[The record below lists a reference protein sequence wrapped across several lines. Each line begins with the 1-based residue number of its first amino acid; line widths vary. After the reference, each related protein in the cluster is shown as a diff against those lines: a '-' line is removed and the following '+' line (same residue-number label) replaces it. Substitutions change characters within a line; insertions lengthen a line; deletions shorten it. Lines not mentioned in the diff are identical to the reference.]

1 MIVTPTHPARI
12 RRCGA
17 APTAPP
23 AAQYAHAVTG
33 TLVDLLEDAV
43 TRYGDRPALSLRRD
57 DGTTTT
63 WSFRELDR
71 RSRLAAW
78 RLRALGL
85 QRGDRIL
92 TWSAS
97 TPELPAA
104 YFGAMRAGLIYVPLD
119 LHMSADAVDMVVR
132 ASEAHHLIIGTGR
145 DAPDPREAGLDRFPT
160 TTVEALSAE
169 PDDGLPA
176 GLGGPA

>member
-1 MIVTPTHPARI
+1 M
-12 RRCGA
+12 
-17 APTAPP
+17 
-23 AAQYAHAVTG
+23 TG

-85 QRGDRIL
+85 QPGDRIL

-119 LHMSADAVDMVVR
+119 LHMSA
-132 ASEAHHLIIGTGR
+132 
-145 DAPDPREAGLDRFPT
+145 
-160 TTVEALSAE
+160 
-169 PDDGLPA
+169 
-176 GLGGPA
+176 